1 MNKGVSPYDIRHQ
14 VKGNWIYELPFGHGH
29 RWQTSNGAVDR
40 IIGGWEFHGIA
51 RLQSGRPFKLTSGR
65 ATVNQSDSGVIPKVS
80 RDRLQEMLKIV
91 KLGDR
96 RVLFFDP
103 QLVGPDGRANPE
115 FLEVPT
121 TPGQWGS
128 YLYLYG
134 PRFIRFDLSAVKKTR
149 ITESWNVEI
158 RAEFLNAFNN
168 PNFLVGSAT
177 AAQVF
182 HSIQDTSFGR
192 TTIAYQDISTTS
204 DPGGRI
210 IQLVLRI
217 NF

>member
-14 VKGNWIYELPFGHGH
+14 VKSNWIYELPFGEGH
-29 RWQTSNGAVDR
+29 RWRASNGALDR

-65 ATVNQSDSGVIPKVS
+65 ATVNGSDAGVIPKVS
-80 RDRLQEMLKIV
+80 RDKLQEMVRIIKMPD
-91 KLGDR
+91 K
-96 RVLFFDP
+96 RVLFVDP
-103 QLVGPDGRANPE
+103 RLIGPDGRANPE
-115 FLEVPT
+115 FLETPT
-121 TPGQWGS
+121 TPGQFGT
-128 YLYLYG
+128 YLHLYG
-134 PRFIRFDLSAVKKTR
+134 PRLIRFDLSAVKKTR
-149 ITESWNVEI
+149 INESWNVEI

-168 PNFLVGSAT
+168 PNFLVGGAT
-177 AAQVF
+177 AAQVTQ
-182 HSIQDTSFGR
+182 SIQGTSFGR
-192 TTIAYQDISTTS
+192 TTEAYSDISTTN